1 MSEMVSMIENS
12 SNSNY
17 TLVNVA
23 DYQSA
28 QALSA
33 KAQEIFNN
41 ELRPLANR
49 NATNSIAKLEDGLI
63 QISDLIENKSSPM
76 ELVMVGH
83 SQVHPSLQSAFDL
96 QLQMNM

>member
-1 MSEMVSMIENS
+1 MGNMSEMALMMENS
-12 SNSNY
+12 SNTNY

-28 QALSA
+28 QALAA

-41 ELRPLANR
+41 ELRPLANS

-63 QISDLIENKSSPM
+63 QLSLIEK
-76 ELVMVGH
+76 
-83 SQVHPSLQSAFDL
+83 
-96 QLQMNM
+96 

>member
-1 MSEMVSMIENS
+1 MMENS

-23 DYQSA
+23 DYQGA
-28 QALSA
+28 QALA
-33 KAQEIFNN
+33 TKAQEILNN

-63 QISDLIENKSSPM
+63 QISNLIENKIITYGTGDGRAYTSSSRFTSS
-76 ELVMVGH
+76 V
-83 SQVHPSLQSAFDL
+83 
-96 QLQMNM
+96 